1 MYSIKIESYFSSAHF
16 LRGYRGKC
24 EELHGHN
31 WKVEVTVEAKKLDK
45 IGMVLD
51 FNDLKMKLN
60 KVLEKLDHKCLN
72 HLTYFKKINPVRKK
86 TANKTKLSNGV
97 NPTSENIAQYI
108 YKNLKSDIPNLKLVT
123 VWENHNSCASYY
135 EG

>member
-1 MYSIKIESYFSSAHF
+1 MFSIKIEAYFSSAHF

-24 EELHGHN
+24 ENLHGQN
-31 WKVEVTVEAKKLDK
+31 WKIEVTVETEKTDK
-45 IGMVLD
+45 TGMILD
-51 FNDLKMKLN
+51 FKDLKKALN

-72 HLTYFKKINPVRKK
+72 NIPYFSATGGSASGGKK
-86 TANKTKLSNGV
+86 V

-108 YKNLKSDIPNLKLVT
+108 YNRLKSEVISLKLVT
-123 VWENHNSCASYY
+123 VWESHNSCASYY